1 MPVSDS
7 SRARRFS
14 LPDLADERV
23 DEAISSFLKGPEQ
36 RRGRPG
42 PLGQTAPSDNPF
54 ASLETRI
61 AWMDALRRETARS
74 IRYRR
79 PSAVMVIAG
88 EATADTPDAA
98 GWLGRVAAPIAHVVQ
113 RGIRETDLVTRTGEA
128 RFQVLLPETTGR
140 EATHIAE
147 RVIAD
152 CEIWLRAVQAP
163 ISLRA
168 SSSGTT
174 AHTTLDAALARA
186 LEAIEP
192 RATA

>member
-1 MPVSDS
+1 MSVSDS

-23 DEAISSFLKGPEQ
+23 DEAISSFLTGPEQ

-42 PLGQTAPSDNPF
+42 PLSRPVAGGNPF
-54 ASLETRI
+54 AALETRI
-61 AWMDALRRETARS
+61 AWMEAFRRETARS

-88 EATADTPDAA
+88 EPAVETTEAA
-98 GWLGRVAAPIAHVVQ
+98 GWPSRVAAPIAHVIQ

-140 EATHIAE
+140 EASHIAE
-147 RVIAD
+147 RVLAD

-163 ISLRA
+163 VTLRA

-174 AHTTLDAALARA
+174 PHATLGTALERALA
-186 LEAIEP
+186 AIEP
-192 RATA
+192 GRPA

>member
-42 PLGQTAPSDNPF
+42 PLASPVPRGNPF
-54 ASLETRI
+54 GALETRI
-61 AWMDALRRETARS
+61 AWLEAFRRETARS

-79 PSAVMVIAG
+79 PTAVMVISG
-88 EATADTPDAA
+88 EPTADSLDAA
-98 GWLGRVAAPIAHVVQ
+98 AWLGRIAAPIAHVVR
-113 RGIRETDLVTRTGEA
+113 RGIRETDLVTRTGDA

-152 CEIWLRAVQAP
+152 CDVWLQAVNAPITLRAA
-163 ISLRA
+163 
-168 SSSGTT
+168 SSGTT

-186 LEAIEP
+186 IEAIEP
-192 RATA
+192 GLSA

>member
-7 SRARRFS
+7 TRARRFS

-42 PLGQTAPSDNPF
+42 PLGVAASGDHPF
-54 ASLETRI
+54 AALETRI
-61 AWMDALRRETARS
+61 AWTEAVRRETARS

-88 EATADTPDAA
+88 EATARTPEAA
-98 GWLGRVAAPIAHVVQ
+98 GWLSRVAAPIAHVVQ
-113 RGIRETDLVTRTGEA
+113 RGIRETDLITRTGEA

-140 EATHIAE
+140 EAAHIAE

-152 CEIWLRAVQAP
+152 CEIWLRAAEAP
-163 ISLRA
+163 IIVRA
-168 SSSGTT
+168 ASSGTT
-174 AHTTLDAALARA
+174 AHTTLDAALERA
-186 LEAIEP
+186 VEAIEP
-192 RATA
+192 GRPG

>member
-1 MPVSDS
+1 M
-7 SRARRFS
+7 
-14 LPDLADERV
+14 
-23 DEAISSFLKGPEQ
+23 EAF
-36 RRGRPG
+36 
-42 PLGQTAPSDNPF
+42 
-54 ASLETRI
+54 
-61 AWMDALRRETARS
+61 RRETART

-79 PSAVMVIAG
+79 PTAVMVIAG
-88 EATADTPDAA
+88 EPTADTSDAA
-98 GWLGRVAAPIAHVVQ
+98 SWLGRVAAPIAHVIQ

-152 CEIWLRAVQAP
+152 CEIWLRAIEAP
-163 ISLRA
+163 VTLRA

-192 RATA
+192 GLPA

>member
-1 MPVSDS
+1 MPVPDS

-42 PLGQTAPSDNPF
+42 PLAVPANGANPF
-54 ASLETRI
+54 AALETRI
-61 AWMDALRRETARS
+61 AWLEAFRREHARS
-74 IRYRR
+74 VRYHR
-79 PSAVMVIAG
+79 PTAVMVIAG
-88 EATADTPDAA
+88 EPITKTREAA
-98 GWLGRVAAPIAHVVQ
+98 AWLDRVAAPIAHVVQ
-113 RGIRETDLVTRTGEA
+113 RGVRDTDLVTRTGEA

-140 EATHIAE
+140 EASHIAE
-147 RVIAD
+147 RVVAD

-163 ISLRA
+163 VTLRA

-174 AHTTLDAALARA
+174 PHTTLEVALERA
-186 LEAIEP
+186 LLGIEP
-192 RATA
+192 SRSA

>member
-1 MPVSDS
+1 MPVSDP

-42 PLGQTAPSDNPF
+42 PLSEPMADGNPF
-54 ASLETRI
+54 AALETRI
-61 AWMDALRRETARS
+61 AWMEALRRETARA

-88 EATADTPDAA
+88 EPTADTADAA
-98 GWLGRVAAPIAHVVQ
+98 GWLGRVAAPIAHVIQ

-140 EATHIAE
+140 EAGHIAE
-147 RVIAD
+147 RVVSD

-163 ISLRA
+163 VTLRA

-174 AHTTLDAALARA
+174 AHATLDAALDRA

-192 RATA
+192 SPPA